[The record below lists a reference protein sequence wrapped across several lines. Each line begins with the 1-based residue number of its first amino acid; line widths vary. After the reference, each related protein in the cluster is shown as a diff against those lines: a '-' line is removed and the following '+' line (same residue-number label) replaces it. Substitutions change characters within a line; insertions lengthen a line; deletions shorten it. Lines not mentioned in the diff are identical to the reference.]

1 MLRKIDSFFDC
12 LNNNNVNYCHWKSNT
27 DLDRTLC
34 GKSDID
40 LLVDRRDRTVL
51 ASIIQKSGMVK
62 AVAPL
67 RKDMP
72 GIEDY
77 VGIDEESGTL
87 FHLHLHYVLILGE
100 KYVKNH
106 IWNIESY
113 LLETAVRINNVRV
126 TDPNIELVMLFVRT
140 FLKIDAVDIVKRWI
154 GINED
159 YFPSHIITE
168 YKHLLSRCSEKE
180 LQNAHRQL
188 IPYTSF
194 ENFSFY
200 IHNIENLPLHTILG
214 IRRNTFRNFKMYERF
229 GRFRRISKK
238 IYLATRKNRL
248 TTRWNKDIG
257 KKYLAEGGVSIAIL
271 GPDGSGKSTQLNQLK
286 DWLST
291 SLRVSVFY
299 LGSGDGK
306 KGVFLSI
313 LDSINNRLPKWNKT
327 GTRSTN
333 NPRKLSIYKLRDIFF
348 ILRALLI
355 ARHRLNQI
363 KRSHKMKG
371 RGHIVLFDR
380 FPQLDTYGIGDGPKI
395 TDSDYPAISK
405 LHKIENNLYQKMMKF
420 EPDKYIV
427 LAIDPDEC
435 LRRKPDHDLE
445 NIKAKM
451 ELLNIFCERSP
462 SSYVRI
468 DAQQSMDMVT
478 SSIGKA
484 VWHLL

>member
-1 MLRKIDSFFDC
+1 MLRKIDLFFSC

-27 DLDRTLC
+27 DLARTLC

-40 LLVDRRDRTVL
+40 LLVDRHDRTVL
-51 ASIIQKSGMVK
+51 ASIIQKFDMVK

-72 GIEDY
+72 GMEDY
-77 VGIDEESGTL
+77 VGFDEESGKL

-113 LLETAVRINNVRV
+113 LLETAVSINNVRV
-126 TDPNIELVMLFVRT
+126 TDPNIELVILFVRT
-140 FLKIDAVDIVKRWI
+140 FLKIDAVDIIKRWI
-154 GINED
+154 GINE
-159 YFPSHIITE
+159 YFFPSHIIAE
-168 YKHLLSRCSEKE
+168 YKHLLLRSSEKD
-180 LQNAHRQL
+180 LKNAHGHL

-194 ENFSFY
+194 DKFSFY
-200 IHNIENLPLHTILG
+200 VHNIEYLPLYTILAV
-214 IRRNTFRNFKMYERF
+214 RRSTFRNFKMYERF
-229 GRFRRISKK
+229 GRFRCICRKM
-238 IYLATRKNRL
+238 YLATRKNRL
-248 TTRWNKDIG
+248 MTRWNRDIG

-271 GPDGSGKSTQLNQLK
+271 GPDGSGKSTQLKRLK
-286 DWLST
+286 DWLS
-291 SLRVSVFY
+291 SNLSVSVFY

-306 KGVFLSI
+306 KGVFLST
-313 LDSINNRLPKWNKT
+313 LDSVNSALPKWKKS
-327 GTRSTN
+327 GTRSTYN
-333 NPRKLSIYKLRDIFF
+333 QRTLSIYKLRDIFF
-348 ILRALLI
+348 MVRALLI
-355 ARHRLNQI
+355 AKHRLDKI
-363 KRSHKMKG
+363 IRSHMMKG

-380 FPQLDTYGIGDGPKI
+380 FPQLDTYGISDGPKI
-395 TDSDYPAISK
+395 NDSDNRAISK
-405 LHKIENNLYQKMMKF
+405 LHKIENSLYQKMMKF
-420 EPDKYIV
+420 KPDKYIL
-427 LAIDPDEC
+427 LAIDPNEC

-451 ELLNIFCERSP
+451 ELLNIFCERCP

-478 SSIGKA
+478 LSIGKA